1 MDNQYWLYKVNSA
14 KDAELKEAAK
24 AYSRMRDEA
33 GALLQA
39 LLERHKVLAQMT
51 SEELQLQEKGFYRL
65 SKEEMDILREYP
77 EVVTIDGETFVLST
91 PLPERGIPDK
101 GKGRALGSN
110 HTDLAAFW
118 RERNLELGK
127 DVYAASDAS
136 TEIGIE
142 YIQDDDDALGGSDD
156 EE

>member
-65 SKEEMDILREYP
+65 SK
-77 EVVTIDGETFVLST
+77 ETFVLST